1 MTEVKLTTEGIRY
14 IALFESLT
22 RAVARDCYIDDENDR
37 VIFVV
42 KNGDMGLA
50 IGKNGNNIN
59 RVKRSIGKHIEIVEF
74 SGDVDEFIA
83 NALQPVS
90 VKKVHVVTKESK
102 KLAYVEV
109 TSKDRGIAIGKNG
122 RNIHKAKVLAQRHYG
137 LDDVIIQ

>member
-42 KNGDMGLA
+42 KKGDMGLA

-74 SGDVDEFIA
+74 SDDVEEFIA

-90 VKKVHVVTKESK
+90 VKKVQVVTKGNK

-122 RNIHKAKVLAQRHYG
+122 RNIHKAKVLAQRHFR
-137 LDDVIIQ
+137 LEDVIIQ

>member
-22 RAVARDCYIDDENDR
+22 GAIARDCYVDDENDR

-42 KNGDMGLA
+42 KKGDMGLA

-59 RVKRSIGKHIEIVEF
+59 RVKKSIGKHIEIVEY
-74 SGDVDEFIA
+74 SDEVDEFVA
-83 NALQPVS
+83 NALQPVF
-90 VKKVHVVTKESK
+90 VKKVQVVVKENR

-109 TSKDRGIAIGKNG
+109 MPKDRGIAIGKNG
-122 RNIHKAKVLAQRHYG
+122 RNIQKAKVLAQRHHG
-137 LDDVIIQ
+137 LEDVIIQ

>member
-74 SGDVDEFIA
+74 SDDVDEFIA

-90 VKKVHVVTKESK
+90 VKKVQVVTKESK

-109 TSKDRGIAIGKNG
+109 PSKDRGIAIGKNG
-122 RNIHKAKVLAQRHYG
+122 RNINKAKVLALRHYG
-137 LDDVIIQ
+137 LEDIIIQ

>member
-22 RAVARDCYIDDENDR
+22 GAIARDSYVDDENDR

-42 KNGDMGLA
+42 KKGDMGLA

-59 RVKRSIGKHIEIVEF
+59 RVKKSIGKHIEIVEY
-74 SGDVDEFIA
+74 SDEVDEFVA
-83 NALQPVS
+83 NALQPVF
-90 VKKVHVVTKESK
+90 VKKVQVVVKENR

-109 TSKDRGIAIGKNG
+109 MSKDRGIAIGKNG
-122 RNIHKAKVLAQRHYG
+122 RNIQKAKVLAQRHYG
-137 LDDVIIQ
+137 VEDVIIK

>member
-22 RAVARDCYIDDENDR
+22 GAIARDCYVDDENDR

-42 KNGDMGLA
+42 KKGDMGLA

-59 RVKRSIGKHIEIVEF
+59 RVKKSIGKHIEIVEY
-74 SGDVDEFIA
+74 SDEVDEFVA
-83 NALQPVS
+83 NALQPVF
-90 VKKVHVVTKESK
+90 VKKVQVVVKENR

-109 TSKDRGIAIGKNG
+109 MSKDRGIAIGKNG
-122 RNIHKAKVLAQRHYG
+122 RNIQKAKVLAQRHYG
-137 LDDVIIQ
+137 LEDVIIQ

>member
-42 KNGDMGLA
+42 KKGDMGLA

-59 RVKRSIGKHIEIVEF
+59 RVKRSIGKHIEIVES
-74 SGDVDEFIA
+74 SGDVDEFVA

-90 VKKVHVVTKESK
+90 VKKVQVVSKENK

-109 TSKDRGIAIGKNG
+109 MSKDRGIAIGKNG
-122 RNIHKAKVLAQRHYG
+122 KKIHKAKVLAQRHFG

>member
-22 RAVARDCYIDDENDR
+22 RAIARDCYIDADNDR

-59 RVKRSIGKHIEIVEF
+59 RVKKSIGKHIEIVEF
-74 SGDVDEFIA
+74 SGEVDEFIV

-90 VKKVHVVTKESK
+90 VKKVHVVSKENK

-109 TSKDRGIAIGKNG
+109 MPKDRGIAIGKNG

>member
-74 SGDVDEFIA
+74 SGDVDEFVA

-90 VKKVHVVTKESK
+90 VKKVQVVTKESK

-109 TSKDRGIAIGKNG
+109 PSKDRGIAIGKNG
-122 RNIHKAKVLAQRHYG
+122 RNINKAKVLAQRHYG
-137 LDDVIIQ
+137 LEDVIIQ

>member
-42 KNGDMGLA
+42 KKGDMGLA
-50 IGKNGNNIN
+50 IGKNGTNIN
-59 RVKRSIGKHIEIVEF
+59 KVKRAIGKHIEIVEF
-74 SGDVDEFIA
+74 SGDVDEFVA

-90 VKKVHVVTKESK
+90 VKKVQVVTKESK

-137 LDDVIIQ
+137 LADVIIQ

>member
-22 RAVARDCYIDDENDR
+22 GAIARDCYVDDENDR

-42 KNGDMGLA
+42 KKGDMGLA

-59 RVKRSIGKHIEIVEF
+59 RVKRSVGKHVEIVEY
-74 SGDVDEFIA
+74 SDEVDEFVA
-83 NALQPVS
+83 NALQPVF
-90 VKKVHVVTKESK
+90 VKKVQVVVKENR

-109 TSKDRGIAIGKNG
+109 MSKDRGIAIGKNG
-122 RNIHKAKVLAQRHYG
+122 RNIQKAKVLAQRHHG
-137 LDDVIIQ
+137 LADVIIQ

>member
-42 KNGDMGLA
+42 KKGDMGLA

-74 SGDVDEFIA
+74 SDDVDEFIA

-90 VKKVHVVTKESK
+90 VKKVQVVTKESK
-102 KLAYVEV
+102 ELAFVEV

-122 RNIHKAKVLAQRHYG
+122 RNINKAKVLAHRHYG
-137 LDDVIIQ
+137 LEDVIIQ

>member
-22 RAVARDCYIDDENDR
+22 GAIARDCYVDDENDR

-59 RVKRSIGKHIEIVEF
+59 RVKKSIGKHIEIVEY
-74 SGDVDEFIA
+74 SDEVDEFVA
-83 NALQPVS
+83 NALQPVF
-90 VKKVHVVTKESK
+90 VKKVQVVVKENR

-109 TSKDRGIAIGKNG
+109 MSKDRGIAIGKNG
-122 RNIHKAKVLAQRHYG
+122 RNIQKAKVLAQRHYG
-137 LDDVIIQ
+137 LEDVIIQ

>member
-22 RAVARDCYIDDENDR
+22 QAIARDCYVDDENDR

-42 KNGDMGLA
+42 KKGDMGLA

-59 RVKRSIGKHIEIVEF
+59 RVKRSVGKHVEIVEY
-74 SGDVDEFIA
+74 SDEVDEFVA
-83 NALQPVS
+83 NALQPVF
-90 VKKVHVVTKESK
+90 VKKVQVVVKENR

-109 TSKDRGIAIGKNG
+109 MSKDRGIAIGKNG
-122 RNIHKAKVLAQRHYG
+122 RNIQKAKLLAQRHHG
-137 LDDVIIQ
+137 LAEVIIQ

>member
-22 RAVARDCYIDDENDR
+22 GAIARDCYVDDENDR

-59 RVKRSIGKHIEIVEF
+59 RVKKSIGKHIEIVEY
-74 SGDVDEFIA
+74 SDEVAEFVA
-83 NALQPVS
+83 NALQPVF
-90 VKKVHVVTKESK
+90 VKKVQVVVKENR

-109 TSKDRGIAIGKNG
+109 MSKDRGIAIGKNG
-122 RNIHKAKVLAQRHYG
+122 RNIQKAKALAQRHYG
-137 LDDVIIQ
+137 LEDVIIQ

>member
-74 SGDVDEFIA
+74 SDDVDEFVA

-90 VKKVHVVTKESK
+90 VKKVQVVTKESK

-109 TSKDRGIAIGKNG
+109 PSKDRGIAIGKNG
-122 RNIHKAKVLAQRHYG
+122 RNINKAKVLAHRHYG
-137 LDDVIIQ
+137 LEDVIIQ

>member
-22 RAVARDCYIDDENDR
+22 GAIARDCYVDDENDR

-42 KNGDMGLA
+42 KKGDMGLA

-59 RVKRSIGKHIEIVEF
+59 RVKKSIGKHIEIVEY
-74 SGDVDEFIA
+74 SDEVDEFVA
-83 NALQPVS
+83 NALQPVF
-90 VKKVHVVTKESK
+90 VKKVQVVVKENR

-109 TSKDRGIAIGKNG
+109 MSKDRGIAIGKNG
-122 RNIHKAKVLAQRHYG
+122 RNIQKAKVLGQRHYG
-137 LDDVIIQ
+137 LEDVIIK

>member
-1 MTEVKLTTEGIRY
+1 MLFRS
-14 IALFESLT
+14 FESLT
-22 RAVARDCYIDDENDR
+22 RAVARDCFIDDENDR

-42 KNGDMGLA
+42 KKGDMGLA

-74 SGDVDEFIA
+74 SDDVEEFIA

-90 VKKVHVVTKESK
+90 VKKVQIVTKESK

-109 TSKDRGIAIGKNG
+109 TSKDRGMAIGKNG
-122 RNIHKAKVLAQRHYG
+122 RNIHKAKVLAQRHFR
-137 LDDVIIQ
+137 LEDVMIQ

>member
-22 RAVARDCYIDDENDR
+22 GAIARDCYVDDENDR

-42 KNGDMGLA
+42 KEGDMGLA

-59 RVKRSIGKHIEIVEF
+59 RVKKSIGKHIEIVEY
-74 SGDVDEFIA
+74 SDEVDEFVA
-83 NALQPVS
+83 NALQPVF
-90 VKKVHVVTKESK
+90 VKKVQVVVKENR

-109 TSKDRGIAIGKNG
+109 MSKDRGIAIGKNG
-122 RNIHKAKVLAQRHYG
+122 RNIQKAKVLGQRHYG
-137 LDDVIIQ
+137 IEDVIIK

>member
-22 RAVARDCYIDDENDR
+22 QAIARDCYVDDENDR

-42 KNGDMGLA
+42 KKGDMGLA

-59 RVKRSIGKHIEIVEF
+59 RVKKSIGKHIEIVEY
-74 SGDVDEFIA
+74 SDEVDEFVA
-83 NALQPVS
+83 NALQPVF
-90 VKKVHVVTKESK
+90 VKRVQVVVKENR

-109 TSKDRGIAIGKNG
+109 MSKDRGIAIGKNG
-122 RNIHKAKVLAQRHYG
+122 RNIQKAKVLAQRHYG
-137 LDDVIIQ
+137 LEDVIIQ

>member
-22 RAVARDCYIDDENDR
+22 QAVARDCYIDDENDR

>member
-22 RAVARDCYIDDENDR
+22 GAVARDCFVDNENDR

-42 KNGDMGLA
+42 KKGDMGLA

-59 RVKRSIGKHIEIVEF
+59 KVKKSIGKHIEIVEY
-74 SGDVDEFIA
+74 SSDIDEFIA
-83 NALQPVS
+83 NTLQPVS
-90 VKKVHVVTKESK
+90 VKRVQVVSKENK

-109 TSKDRGIAIGKNG
+109 MSKDRGIAIGKNG
-122 RNIHKAKVLAQRHYG
+122 RNIYKAKVLANRHHG
-137 LDDVIIQ
+137 LEDVIIQ

>member
-22 RAVARDCYIDDENDR
+22 QAVARDCYIDDENDR

-42 KNGDMGLA
+42 KKGDMGLA

-74 SGDVDEFIA
+74 SDDVEEFIA

-90 VKKVHVVTKESK
+90 VKKVQVVTKESK

-122 RNIHKAKVLAQRHYG
+122 RNIHKAKVLAQRHFR
-137 LDDVIIQ
+137 LEDVIIQ

>member
-22 RAVARDCYIDDENDR
+22 GAIARDCYVDDENDR

-59 RVKRSIGKHIEIVEF
+59 RVKKSIGKHIEIVEY
-74 SGDVDEFIA
+74 SDEVDEFVA
-83 NALQPVS
+83 NALQPVF
-90 VKKVHVVTKESK
+90 VKRVQVVVKENR

-109 TSKDRGIAIGKNG
+109 MSKDRGIAIGKNG
-122 RNIHKAKVLAQRHYG
+122 RNIQKAKVLAQRHYG
-137 LDDVIIQ
+137 LEDVIIQ

>member
-42 KNGDMGLA
+42 KKGDMGLA
-50 IGKNGNNIN
+50 IGKNGININ
-59 RVKRSIGKHIEIVEF
+59 RVKRSIGKHTEIVEF
-74 SGDVDEFIA
+74 SDDVNEFIA

-90 VKKVHVVTKESK
+90 VKNVHIVTKESK

-109 TSKDRGIAIGKNG
+109 MSKDRGIAIGKNG
-122 RNIHKAKVLAQRHYG
+122 KNIQKAKVLAQRHYG
-137 LDDVIIQ
+137 LEDVIIQ

>member
-22 RAVARDCYIDDENDR
+22 GAIARDCYVDGENDR

-42 KNGDMGLA
+42 KKGDMGLA

-59 RVKRSIGKHIEIVEF
+59 RVKRSIGKHVEIVEY
-74 SGDVDEFIA
+74 SDEVDEFVA
-83 NALQPVS
+83 NALQPVF
-90 VKKVHVVTKESK
+90 VKKVQVVVKENR

-109 TSKDRGIAIGKNG
+109 MSKDRGIAIGKNG
-122 RNIHKAKVLAQRHYG
+122 RNIQKAKVLAQRHYG
-137 LDDVIIQ
+137 LEDVIIQ

>member
-42 KNGDMGLA
+42 KKGDMGLA
-50 IGKNGNNIN
+50 IGKNGTNIN

-74 SGDVDEFIA
+74 SGDVDEFVA

-90 VKKVHVVTKESK
+90 VKKVQVVTKESK

-122 RNIHKAKVLAQRHYG
+122 RNINKAKVLAQRHYG
-137 LDDVIIQ
+137 LADVIIQ

>member
-22 RAVARDCYIDDENDR
+22 GAIARDCYVDDENDR

-42 KNGDMGLA
+42 KEGDMGLA

-74 SGDVDEFIA
+74 SDDVDEFIA

-90 VKKVHVVTKESK
+90 VKKVQVVTKESK
-102 KLAYVEV
+102 KLAFVEV

-122 RNIHKAKVLAQRHYG
+122 RNINKAKVLAHRHYG
-137 LDDVIIQ
+137 LEDVIIQ

>member
-22 RAVARDCYIDDENDR
+22 GAIARDCYVDDENDR

-42 KNGDMGLA
+42 KKGDMGLA

-59 RVKRSIGKHIEIVEF
+59 RVKKSIGKHIEIVEY
-74 SGDVDEFIA
+74 SDEVDEFVA
-83 NALQPVS
+83 NALQPVF
-90 VKKVHVVTKESK
+90 VKKVQVIVKENR

-109 TSKDRGIAIGKNG
+109 MSKDRGIAIGKNG
-122 RNIHKAKVLAQRHYG
+122 RNIQKAKVLAQRHYG
-137 LDDVIIQ
+137 LEDVIIQ

>member
-42 KNGDMGLA
+42 KKGDMGLA

-59 RVKRSIGKHIEIVEF
+59 RVNRSIGKHIEIVEF
-74 SGDVDEFIA
+74 SDDVEEFIA

-90 VKKVHVVTKESK
+90 VKKVQVVTKESK

-122 RNIHKAKVLAQRHYG
+122 RNIQKAKVLAQRHFG
-137 LDDVIIQ
+137 LEDVIIQ

>member
-22 RAVARDCYIDDENDR
+22 GAIARDCYVDDENDR

-42 KNGDMGLA
+42 KKGDMGLA

-59 RVKRSIGKHIEIVEF
+59 RVKRSIGKHIEIVEY
-74 SGDVDEFIA
+74 SDEVDEFVA
-83 NALQPVS
+83 NALQPVF
-90 VKKVHVVTKESK
+90 VKKVQVIVKENR

-109 TSKDRGIAIGKNG
+109 MSKDRGIAIGKNG
-122 RNIHKAKVLAQRHYG
+122 RNIQKAKVLAQRHYG
-137 LDDVIIQ
+137 LEDVIIQ

>member
-22 RAVARDCYIDDENDR
+22 QAIARDCYVDDENDR

-42 KNGDMGLA
+42 KKGDMGLA

-59 RVKRSIGKHIEIVEF
+59 RVKRSVGKHVEIVEY
-74 SGDVDEFIA
+74 SDEVDEFVA
-83 NALQPVS
+83 NALQPVF
-90 VKKVHVVTKESK
+90 VKKVQVVVKENR

-109 TSKDRGIAIGKNG
+109 MSKDRGIAIGKNG
-122 RNIHKAKVLAQRHYG
+122 RNIQKAKVLAQRHHG
-137 LDDVIIQ
+137 LADVIIQ